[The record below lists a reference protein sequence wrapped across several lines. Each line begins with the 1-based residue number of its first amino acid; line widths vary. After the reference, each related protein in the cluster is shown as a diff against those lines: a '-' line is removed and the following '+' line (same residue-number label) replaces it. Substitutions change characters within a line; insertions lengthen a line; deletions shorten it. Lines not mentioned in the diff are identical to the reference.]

1 MDKPNKTD
9 LRIEHTIDTP
19 VRFLMR
25 QVRRRVTLLQP
36 ILGFIGTGSYRIP
49 AAVLS
54 ASASRH
60 STPQGRGVAIDISHP
75 DRL

>member
-36 ILGFIGTGSYRIP
+36 ILGFIGTGSYRNSRSSS
-49 AAVLS
+49 LS
-54 ASASRH
+54 LGEQAFNSPRPGRRYRH
-60 STPQGRGVAIDISHP
+60 FAP